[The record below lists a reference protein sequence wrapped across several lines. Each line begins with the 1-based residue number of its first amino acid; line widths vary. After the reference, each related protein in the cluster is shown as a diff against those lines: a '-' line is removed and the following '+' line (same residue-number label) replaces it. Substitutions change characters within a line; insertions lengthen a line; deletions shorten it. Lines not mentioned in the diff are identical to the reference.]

1 MKRITALL
9 LCLICL
15 IGLIG
20 CGMNT
25 NKGNEGPTIFV
36 TFDANGGRFANG
48 NEVIDAPYTGK
59 DTFQMPDNPIK
70 EGYVFKGWYLT
81 ETATEEYDFK
91 TEITESIRLYAQ
103 YDRDYNSLFVFIL
116 NEDGESYS
124 LERGDNEELQRGL
137 QEFDVPNKY
146 NAKPVTRIGDFAFA
160 HFENLERVT
169 IPENVTSIG
178 KGAFQSCEKLTSI
191 TLGKNVTNI
200 GNYAFRYNTALT
212 NISIPDSLTSI
223 GEEVFDYCDGL
234 TYNEYDNA
242 KYLGNEEN
250 PYVALIK
257 AKSTDITSCNINSNT
272 KVIYDKAF
280 EDCSG
285 LTSITIPNKV
295 VYVGEDAFIDCD
307 GLERVD
313 ASSLEDWCKIS
324 FKDNPLSMAHHLY
337 INNVEI
343 TELTIPSTITE
354 IKGNVFCGCWSLT
367 SITIPD
373 GVTSIGE
380 SAFAGCK
387 NITALSIPDS
397 ILTIGYNAL
406 DECYAATH
414 KYDNAYYWGNATNPY
429 VVLSNIKGGW
439 NSDLTSCEIHSNTKF
454 IYDNA
459 FDYATKLTSITIPE
473 GVRGIGYDAFYNCQS
488 LASVEIPN
496 SVTNISIGAFCSCNN
511 LTSLT
516 IGENVTEIKT
526 DAFSYCGRLAKVV
539 IPNKVTN
546 IGSLAFRNCKGLTSI
561 TIGENVKNI
570 GDSAFENCYKLVEV
584 VNLSSLTIEK
594 GKTTYGN
601 IGYNALD
608 IYTTADYTSKL
619 STDANGF
626 ILYTNENNKSLIGYT
641 GNEAELTLPSDI
653 TSISPRTFEGY
664 KKLDTITIG
673 ESVKIIGE
681 DAFKGC
687 EITHATIPAIAAASI
702 NNTLLQVVTITSGTE
717 IGVEAFKGCTSLTTV
732 TIADSV
738 TSIRDHA
745 FADCTGLKTIALPNG
760 VTDIGEGAFKNS
772 GLTIINLENT
782 SVTEIGDGA
791 FSNCDHLLTVNINS
805 EVTKIG
811 DYAFKDSTDLWT
823 MTFEGT
829 ISQWNAIT
837 KGTNWASGITTTSVY
852 CKADNASVGI

>member
-15 IGLIG
+15 ICLIG
-20 CGMNT
+20 CEMNA
-25 NKGNEGPTIFV
+25 NKGDEGPTIFV

-59 DTFQMPDNPIK
+59 DTFQMPDNPTK

-81 ETATEEYDFK
+81 KTATEEYDFK

-124 LERGDNEELQRGL
+124 LERGDNEDLLREL
-137 QEFDVPNKY
+137 QEFDVPNTY
-146 NAKPVTRIGDFAFA
+146 NAKPVTRIGNAAFA

-178 KGAFQSCEKLTSI
+178 ALAFDMCEKLTSVTI
-191 TLGKNVTNI
+191 GKNVTTI
-200 GNYAFRYNTALT
+200 GNYAFRYNPALT
-212 NISIPDSLTSI
+212 NISIPDSVTSI
-223 GEEVFDYCDGL
+223 GEEAFDYCDGL

-250 PYVALIK
+250 PYVVLIE

-280 EDCSG
+280 EGCSE

-295 VYVGEDAFIDCD
+295 VYVGKDAFKNCS
-307 GLERVD
+307 GLERVN
-313 ASSLEDWCKIS
+313 ASSIEDWCKVT
-324 FKDNPLSMAHHLY
+324 FKSNPLLYADHLY
-337 INNVEI
+337 INDSEL
-343 TELTIPSTITE
+343 TELTIPSSVTE
-354 IKGNVFCGCWSLT
+354 IKDDAFCGCGGLT
-367 SITIPD
+367 SLTIPD

-380 SAFAGCK
+380 SAFAGCS
-387 NITALSIPDS
+387 NLATLSISDS
-397 ILTIGYNAL
+397 ILSIGF
-406 DECYAATH
+406 YAFKDCPIAANE
-414 KYDNAYYWGNATNPY
+414 YDNAYYWGNATNPY
-429 VVLSNIKGGW
+429 VVLSHIKGGW
-439 NSDLTSCEIHSNTKF
+439 NSDLTSCEINSNTKF
-454 IYDNA
+454 INDEA

-473 GVRGIGYDAFYNCQS
+473 GVRGIGYAAFNNCIS
-488 LASVEIPN
+488 LTSVEIPN
-496 SVTNISIGAFCSCNN
+496 SVTNIGSSAFCGCDN
-511 LTSLT
+511 LTSVT

-526 DAFSYCGRLAKVV
+526 DTFSYCGRLAKVV

-546 IGSLAFRNCKGLTSI
+546 IGMMAFRNSKGLTSI

-570 GDSAFENCYKLVEV
+570 GNSAFDNCYKLVEV
-584 VNLSSLTIEK
+584 VNLSSLTIQK
-594 GKTTYGN
+594 GSTDYGRV
-601 IGYNALD
+601 GYNALD

-619 STDANGF
+619 STDVNGF
-626 ILYTNENNKSLIGYT
+626 ILYTNGNNKSLIGYT
-641 GNEAELTLPSDI
+641 GDEAELTLPSDL
-653 TSISPRTFEGY
+653 TSIAPHAFEGY
-664 KKLDTITIG
+664 EKLDTITIG
-673 ESVKIIGE
+673 DSVSIIGE

-687 EITHATIPAIAAASI
+687 KITHATIPAIAAASI
-702 NNTLLQVVTITSGTE
+702 NNTLLQEVHITSGTE
-717 IGVEAFKGCTSLTTV
+717 IGIEAFKGCTSLNTI

-738 TSIRDHA
+738 TSIRDYA
-745 FADCTGLKTIALPNG
+745 FADCTSLSTIALPNG
-760 VTDIGEGAFKNS
+760 VTNIGKGAFNHS
-772 GLTIINLENT
+772 GLTIINLKNT

-791 FSNCDHLLTVNINS
+791 FSNCNHLLTVNINS

-811 DYAFKDSTDLWT
+811 DYAFKDSADLWT

-829 ISQWNAIT
+829 KDQWNAVT

-852 CKADNASVGI
+852 CEADGASVDI